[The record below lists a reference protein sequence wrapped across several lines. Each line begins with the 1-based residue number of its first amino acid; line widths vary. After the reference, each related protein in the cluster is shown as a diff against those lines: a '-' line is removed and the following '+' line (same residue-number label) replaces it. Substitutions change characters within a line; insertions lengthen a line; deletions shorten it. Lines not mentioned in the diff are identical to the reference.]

1 MKADT
6 DTVCFLSTPLC
17 ATEAGR
23 FLCVPP
29 AAETARLCAGRSRI
43 WCVLLPRNV
52 NFSTVP
58 APGRVRPANS
68 GLGGGGTRRS
78 HREEPPPRGP
88 SLSGRRGPAFLLP
101 LSCCYCDSFDYMHF
115 TAGGGMEGNIMRPC
129 YQKKKKEEI
138 GKRKKERERK
148 EGEKRKKNNF

>member
-1 MKADT
+1 M
-6 DTVCFLSTPLC
+6 
-17 ATEAGR
+17 
-23 FLCVPP
+23 
-29 AAETARLCAGRSRI
+29 
-43 WCVLLPRNV
+43 LLPRNV

-115 TAGGGMEGNIMRPC
+115 TAGGGGMEGNIMRPC